1 MGVNVKKVGPNKYF
15 LNVRVRRPG
24 GEDRVRET
32 FEGTKVEAEARYVQL
47 RQQIL
52 ESRALATRFETFGDV
67 LRFYEEK
74 RGGFSYKDK
83 SAISILEKDLG
94 EIPLTAFPARLEAYL
109 NHLRRFACERTGKP
123 YSNASINRR
132 MTLVRAAFN
141 TAVTMEMLD
150 RNPITPAR
158 FPKLKEIPRDASL
171 APEAINVLLNVMEE
185 HAPHLIPV
193 TRFALQVPCRKSEL
207 VKMRKEDLDLIN
219 NAIRVRNGTTKNDM
233 GIWKPIPP
241 DMLGYFRNL
250 PAGCPYLFYRVNGG
264 TFHPLGDFKKAW
276 TTCRKRAGI
285 GDYHWHDTRA
295 QAATDLIDNGTPE
308 RVVMQIAGWKTD
320 MLGRRY
326 YNRDGK
332 KALGLARF
340 SPGVRTL
347 AADTQGGSTVQEAE
361 NTRKAS

>member
-1 MGVNVKKVGPNKYF
+1 MGVNVKKIGPNRF
-15 LNVRVRRPG
+15 FINVRVRRPG
-24 GEDRVRET
+24 GEDRIRET

-52 ESRALATRFETFGDV
+52 ESRALRTRFETFGDL

-83 SAISILEKDLG
+83 CTISVLDKDLG
-94 EIPLTAFPARLEAYL
+94 EIPLPAFPARLEGYIA
-109 NHLRRFACERTGKP
+109 HLRRFPSKRTGKP
-123 YSNASINRR
+123 YSNASINRT
-132 MTLVRAAFN
+132 MTLIRAAFN
-141 TAVTMEMLD
+141 TAVSVELLE
-150 RNPITPAR
+150 RNPITLAR
-158 FPKLKEIPRDASL
+158 FPKLKEVPRDAALSPQ
-171 APEAINVLLNVMEE
+171 AVRALLNVMEKQ
-185 HAPHLIPV
+185 APHLVPI

-207 VKMRKEDLDLIN
+207 VKMRKEDLDLFS

-241 DMLGYFRNL
+241 DMIGYFRSL
-250 PAGCPYLFYRVNGG
+250 PAECPYLFFRFKGG
-264 TFHPLGDFKKAW
+264 RYHPLGDFKKSW
-276 TTCRKRAGI
+276 TTCRRLAGI

-332 KALGLARF
+332 KALSLARF

-347 AADTQGGSTVQEAE
+347 AADTQGGAALQEA
-361 NTRKAS
+361 TS